1 MNRRKYTIE
10 LSVKQIVTSRK
21 LSKNSWLESFI
32 MIIFVSLDPFQR
44 QAETMLSSERLA
56 MAVQLAK
63 LDIKKLKTMLNK
75 GK

>member
-1 MNRRKYTIE
+1 MNLRKYTIE

-56 MAVQLAK
+56 VAVQLAK
-63 LDIKKLKTMLNK
+63 LDIRKLKTMLNK

>member
-63 LDIKKLKTMLNK
+63 LDIRKLKTMLNK